1 MPTIT
6 ETPNADSPGF
16 SNWIPSPLFRL
27 SLAQYDAMVG
37 SGAFSERDRFHLIDG
52 LLVEKMTQSDPHC
65 VADDLCRNA
74 LTSVIPAGWFVR
86 SNKPVRLPPNS
97 KPEPDHAIVR
107 GAIRDYL
114 QQSPG
119 PADVALVVEIA
130 YSSLR
135 DDREM
140 ARLFGPSGISTC
152 WIVNLVD
159 RQLEVYSGSTA
170 TGYASR
176 VIYLAGQIVAGRD

>member
-1 MPTIT
+1 M
-6 ETPNADSPGF
+6 
-16 SNWIPSPLFRL
+16 
-27 SLAQYDAMVG
+27 
-37 SGAFSERDRFHLIDG
+37 
-52 LLVEKMTQSDPHC
+52 
-65 VADDLCRNA
+65 
-74 LTSVIPAGWFVR
+74 
-86 SNKPVRLPPNS
+86 
-97 KPEPDHAIVR
+97 
-107 GAIRDYL
+107 
-114 QQSPG
+114 
-119 PADVALVVEIA
+119 VEIA

-176 VIYLAGQIVAGRD
+176 VIYLAGQIAPVVIDGVQVGSVAVADILP